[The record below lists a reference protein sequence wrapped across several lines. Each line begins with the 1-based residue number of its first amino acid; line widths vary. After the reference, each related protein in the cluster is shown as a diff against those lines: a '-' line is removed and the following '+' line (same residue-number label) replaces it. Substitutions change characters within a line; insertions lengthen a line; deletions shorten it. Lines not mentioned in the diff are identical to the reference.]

1 MTTVDHVQRAGSV
14 AGKTVLV
21 TGAAQGQG
29 AEEAKLLA
37 AEGACV
43 VLGDVLDELG
53 EAVAADIRAAGGEAI
68 YVHLDVTRE
77 DQWTVAVAA
86 AVDSFGMLNALVNN
100 AGVSH
105 RVGLMDVGMDD
116 WRRVLDVN
124 LTGPLLGMR
133 AAVPAIRAGGRGSI
147 VNVSSIAGLT
157 AYPAAAYAA
166 SKWGLTGLTK
176 VAALELGPQ
185 GIRVNSI
192 HPGLIRTAMVSD
204 APDELLDALSAVT
217 PLARPAE
224 PAEVAPLVVFLCSDG
239 ASYINGAEVAVDG
252 GFTAAAGMR
261 GVLKLVEHSTGKPPE
276 LRRATVE

>member
-1 MTTVDHVQRAGSV
+1 VTTPVDHVRRAGSV

-29 AEEAKLLA
+29 AEEAELLA

-43 VLGDVLDELG
+43 VLGDVQDETG
-53 EAVAADIRAAGGEAI
+53 EAVAAGIRADGGEAM

-77 DQWTVAVAA
+77 DQWRAAVAA
-86 AVDSFGMLNALVNN
+86 AVDSFGRLDALVNN

-105 RVGLMDVGMDD
+105 RVSLMDLDLDD
-116 WRRVLDVN
+116 WRRVLDIN
-124 LTGPLLGMR
+124 LTGALLGMR
-133 AAVPAIRAGGRGSI
+133 AAVPALRAGGRGAI

-157 AYPAAAYAA
+157 AYPAAAYSA
-166 SKWGLTGLTK
+166 SKW
-176 VAALELGPQ
+176 PQ

-192 HPGLIRTAMVSD
+192 HPGLIRTGMVSD

-217 PLARPAE
+217 PLARAGE

-239 ASYINGAEVAVDG
+239 ASYINGAEIAVDG
-252 GFTAAAGMR
+252 GFTAGAGMR
-261 GVLKLVEHSTGKPPE
+261 GVLKLVERSTGKPPE
-276 LRRATVE
+276 LRR

>member
-1 MTTVDHVQRAGSV
+1 MTSVQRARGTGSV
-14 AGKTVLV
+14 AGRTVLV

-29 AEEAKLLA
+29 AEEARLLA
-37 AEGACV
+37 AEGAAV
-43 VLGDVLDELG
+43 VLGDVRDDVG
-53 EAVAADIRAAGGEAI
+53 ESVAAEIRAGGGRSV

-77 DQWTVAVAA
+77 DHWAAAVAA
-86 AVDSFGMLNALVNN
+86 AVGSFGGLDALVNN

-105 RVGLMDVGMDD
+105 RVGLMDVALDD
-116 WRRVLDVN
+116 WHRVLDVN

-133 AAVPAIRAGGRGSI
+133 AAVPAMRAAGGGAI
-147 VNVSSIAGLT
+147 VNVSSMAGLT
-157 AYPAAAYAA
+157 AYPAAAYSA

-192 HPGLIRTAMVSD
+192 HPGLIRTPMVSD
-204 APDELLDALSAVT
+204 APSALLEALSAVT
-217 PLARPAE
+217 PLARAAE

-252 GFTAAAGMR
+252 GFTAAAGMT
-261 GVLKLVEHSTGKPPE
+261 GVLKLVERSTGKPPE
-276 LRRATVE
+276 LRMSTDE